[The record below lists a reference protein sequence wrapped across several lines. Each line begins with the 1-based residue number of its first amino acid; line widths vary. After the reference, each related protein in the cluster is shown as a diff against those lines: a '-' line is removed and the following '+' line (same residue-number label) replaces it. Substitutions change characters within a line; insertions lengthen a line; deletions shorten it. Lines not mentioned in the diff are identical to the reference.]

1 MDPLVI
7 SFVSRPLRIVALVV
21 LLGVAGGA
29 WWVWQGAHTST
40 AVEATDAV
48 SEFRTGEAAPDV
60 APRPGVPEA
69 GVYRYRVTGQEAAG
83 SGVLSAE
90 RPLPA
95 EAVYIITPTAE
106 GYHEDLRF
114 SEEHVEEARF
124 RVDPAG
130 TTAEWRRT
138 KVTFV
143 GIGSDTRDDVVPA
156 ALDHP
161 RPMKAG
167 DEWGGE
173 YQLGELAVSYT
184 AKVVGTGTAT
194 VDGRTVRTVTYRTD
208 ATFTGSTPGT
218 RTDVVEFAPGL
229 SLPVAWSIDQTTGGA
244 SDFTVSAD
252 MELVSATPER

>member
-1 MDPLVI
+1 VI
-7 SFVSRPLRIVALVV
+7 SFISRPLRIVALVV
-21 LLGVAGGA
+21 LLGAVGGA
-29 WWVWQGAHTST
+29 WWVWQGAQTST

-48 SEFRTGEAAPDV
+48 SEFRTADATADA
-60 APRPGVPEA
+60 APRPGVPAA
-69 GVYRYRVTGQEAAG
+69 GVYRYRVTGEEAAG

-95 EAVYIITPTAE
+95 EAVYIISPTAE

-114 SEEHVEEARF
+114 SQEHVEEARF
-124 RVDPAG
+124 RVDPEG
-130 TTAEWRRT
+130 TSAEWRRT

-143 GIGSDTRDDVVPA
+143 GIGADTRDDVVPA

-161 RPMKAG
+161 RPMRAG
-167 DEWGGE
+167 DEWGGD

-184 AKVVGTGTAT
+184 ARVTGTGTAT

-208 ATFTGSTPGT
+208 ATFEGPTPGT
-218 RTDVVEFAPGL
+218 RTDVVEFAPAL
-229 SLPVAWSIDQTTGGA
+229 SLPITWSIDQTTGGT
-244 SDFTVSAD
+244 SDFTISAD